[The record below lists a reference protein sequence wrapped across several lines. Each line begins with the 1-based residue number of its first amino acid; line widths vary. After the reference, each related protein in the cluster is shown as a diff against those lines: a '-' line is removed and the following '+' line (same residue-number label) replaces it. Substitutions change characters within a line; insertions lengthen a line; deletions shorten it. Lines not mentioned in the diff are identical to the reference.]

1 MLFGPDERPGVLCG
15 AITVVHRRWRS
26 QLAYPGRTY
35 RTNVGRIVIDEVD
48 QFDAQAIT
56 DADAVRAGKACA
68 EGVLAALR
76 GQPDW
81 PVYRIGFHLAEDPDP
96 RAELASRADLD
107 PEEVADLRTRLARLD
122 RVSSHGAWTRTTL
135 EAIAA
140 KPATR
145 AADLAAQL
153 GRETVA
159 FKSDVRKLKN
169 LGLTYSLEVG
179 YRLAPRG
186 AAYLRWLA

>member
-1 MLFGPDERPGVLCG
+1 MPTPS
-15 AITVVHRRWRS
+15 AP
-26 QLAYPGRTY
+26 A
-35 RTNVGRIVIDEVD
+35 
-48 QFDAQAIT
+48 
-56 DADAVRAGKACA
+56 
-68 EGVLAALR
+68 
-76 GQPDW
+76 
-81 PVYRIGFHLAEDPDP
+81 
-96 RAELASRADLD
+96 
-107 PEEVADLRTRLARLD
+107 RLA
-122 RVSSHGAWTRTTL
+122 HGAWTRTTL
-135 EAIAA
+135 ETIAA